1 MKTFL
6 LLCSLV
12 VGSSLGEILSA
23 KGMRK
28 VGAVSFRPK
37 ALVGAIG
44 RMVRS
49 PYLFVGVACLAVAFF
64 SFISMLSYA
73 DLSFV
78 VPLTAV
84 SYITN
89 TLGARFFLKERI
101 SKARWKGTLL
111 VTLGVTIIS
120 LDKPVEAFFR
130 TRSIKWLSLLYSE
143 FAPDELINQSG
154 SPIAFWALFAL
165 RAVLLA
171 CAIAA
176 IAYYLI
182 ALASGL
188 LWFADRR
195 RQRALG
201 LNYVP
206 PATIFKPVRGAD
218 AEAYEN
224 FASFCRQDYPEYQII
239 FGVRHESDPGVPIIR
254 RLIAD
259 FPERDIE
266 LVISSNELGH
276 NAKVSNLQN
285 MYAKAKSDVL
295 LIADS
300 DIRVE
305 PDYLRRVVAPLR
317 PQAGPQDG
325 PQSNA
330 PVGSPAGRPQV
341 GMVTCLYRGTNAK
354 TFAGLLENIGVSA
367 TFGPDVCSAR
377 ALEGVKFAFGSTI
390 AMRRE
395 LLERMGGFHALSD
408 YLADDF
414 LLGNYAANEGQE
426 VVLSDCVVEHV
437 SASDTFASMLRRQ
450 LRWAR
455 TIRVSRPRGYRW
467 MILTYGTATSLA
479 ATLACGFSSLA
490 LWLLAATMVARF
502 LPVFV
507 IGVYGL
513 KDRALARYFWL
524 APVRDLIAVGVWAA
538 SLVGDKIEW
547 RGAKFRVTPS
557 GKLAPPDSGLA
568 RLTNDVE

>member
-28 VGAVSFRPK
+28 IGAVSFRPK
-37 ALVGAIG
+37 ALIGAVG
-44 RMVRS
+44 RMIRS
-49 PYLFVGVACLAVAFF
+49 PYLFAGVACLAVAFF
-64 SFISMLSYA
+64 SFIRLLSYV

-89 TLGARFFLKERI
+89 TAGARFFLKEHI
-101 SKARWKGTLL
+101 SKARWMGTLL
-111 VTLGVTIIS
+111 VTLGVVIVS
-120 LDKPVEAFFR
+120 LDKHVEAFFR
-130 TRSIKWLSLLYSE
+130 TRSIEWITLLYSE
-143 FAPDELINQSG
+143 LAPEELISQAG
-154 SPIAFWALFAL
+154 APIAFWTLFGL
-165 RAVLLA
+165 RAVLLVCVVA
-171 CAIAA
+171 SIV
-176 IAYYLI
+176 YYLI

-201 LNYVP
+201 LNHTP

-239 FGVRHESDPGVPIIR
+239 FGVREESDPAAPVIR

-259 FPERDIE
+259 FPERDID
-266 LVISSNELGH
+266 LVISSTEFGY

-285 MYAKAKSDVL
+285 MYAKAKHDVL

-300 DIRVE
+300 DIRVGA
-305 PDYLRRVVAPLR
+305 DYLRRVVAPLR
-317 PQAGPQDG
+317 
-325 PQSNA
+325 
-330 PVGSPAGRPQV
+330 RPEV

-354 TFAGLLENIGVSA
+354 TFAGLLENIGFSS

-377 ALEGVKFAFGSTI
+377 ALQGVKFAFGSTI
-390 AMRRE
+390 AMRRD
-395 LLERMGGFHALSD
+395 LLERVGGFHAQAD

-414 LLGNYAANEGQE
+414 HLGSFAANEGLE

-437 SASDTFASMLRRQ
+437 SAPDTFATVLKRQ
-450 LRWAR
+450 LRWGR
-455 TIRVSRPRGYRW
+455 TVRISRPLGYRG
-467 MILTYGTATSLA
+467 MILTHGTATALA
-479 ATLACGFSSLA
+479 AALAWGFSA
-490 LWLLAATMVARF
+490 PAMWLLAATIFARF
-502 LPVFV
+502 LPVFA
-507 IGVYGL
+507 IGVLGM

-524 APVRDLIAVGVWAA
+524 VPVRDLFTFGVWAV
-538 SLVGDKIEW
+538 SLVGDEVEW
-547 RGAKFRVTPS
+547 RGVKFRVRP
-557 GKLAPPDSGLA
+557 GGMLAPSDK
-568 RLTNDVE
+568 T

>member
-1 MKTFL
+1 
-6 LLCSLV
+6 
-12 VGSSLGEILSA
+12 
-23 KGMRK
+23 
-28 VGAVSFRPK
+28 
-37 ALVGAIG
+37 
-44 RMVRS
+44 
-49 PYLFVGVACLAVAFF
+49 
-64 SFISMLSYA
+64 
-73 DLSFV
+73 
-78 VPLTAV
+78 
-84 SYITN
+84 
-89 TLGARFFLKERI
+89 
-101 SKARWKGTLL
+101 
-111 VTLGVTIIS
+111 
-120 LDKPVEAFFR
+120 
-130 TRSIKWLSLLYSE
+130 
-143 FAPDELINQSG
+143 
-154 SPIAFWALFAL
+154 LFAL

-171 CAIAA
+171 CVIAA

-266 LVISSNELGH
+266 LVISSNEFGC

-285 MYAKAKSDVL
+285 MYARAKRDVL

-317 PQAGPQDG
+317 
-325 PQSNA
+325 
-330 PVGSPAGRPQV
+330 RPEV

-354 TFAGLLENIGVSA
+354 TFAGLLENIGISS

-395 LLERMGGFHALSD
+395 LLERMGGFHTLAD

-557 GKLAPPDSGLA
+557 GKLSPPDSGLA

>member
-111 VTLGVTIIS
+111 VTFGVTIIS

-143 FAPDELINQSG
+143 LAPDELINQSG

-239 FGVRHESDPGVPIIR
+239 FGVRNESDPGVPIIR

-266 LVISSNELGH
+266 LVISSNEFGC

-285 MYAKAKSDVL
+285 MYARAKRDVL

-317 PQAGPQDG
+317 
-325 PQSNA
+325 
-330 PVGSPAGRPQV
+330 RPEV

-354 TFAGLLENIGVSA
+354 TFAGLLENIGISS

-414 LLGNYAANEGQE
+414 LLGNYAAKEGQE

-557 GKLAPPDSGLA
+557 GKLSPPDSGLA